1 MSSKTIKMESA
12 QNLSKANFEAL
23 TAELN
28 TITQQRDVFQG
39 IANEAASTLIGIE
52 SRFAPLL
59 NRKINFFTALFHIQQ
74 FIELIREI
82 IEAIR
87 AFKGKYI
94 PKPEPTQPTV

>member
-1 MSSKTIKMESA
+1 MSSKSIKMESTH
-12 QNLSKANFEAL
+12 NLSKANFEAL
-23 TAELN
+23 TTEVVTL
-28 TITQQRDVFQG
+28 TQQRDTFQG

-59 NRKINFFTALFHIQQ
+59 ARKINFFTALFHIQQ

-87 AFKGKYI
+87 NFKTKYVN
-94 PKPEPTQPTV
+94 KPEPVQPNA